1 MKLFVHKRTER
12 PAILHIIINLLS
24 WNWPNCQLDEISRH
38 WVKIFGRWNLINNVS
53 ELHAQMCADGF
64 SYFPCICPWNPT
76 HTPIQHLNQGNQK
89 IPKSKKKK
97 KRGKKERRKEW
108 RKKEGRKEG
117 GRKEGRRK
125 EGSRKEGRKKE
136 GRKEGRK
143 EEWNCLKHPYRL
155 SWDTTFTRKPGFTL
169 SKKILIYS
177 IIYNHVN

>member
-97 KRGKKERRKEW
+97 KEE
-108 RKKEGRKEG
+108 RKKEGRNEGRRKEG
-117 GRKEGRRK
+117 RKEEGRKEEGRKEAGRKEGRKEGRRK
-125 EGSRKEGRKKE
+125 EGRKEGRKNE
-136 GRKEGRK
+136 
-143 EEWNCLKHPYRL
+143 
-155 SWDTTFTRKPGFTL
+155 
-169 SKKILIYS
+169 I
-177 IIYNHVN
+177 V